1 MALKNT
7 EKGLSMAYLVY
18 GILRKTY
25 VASVG
30 GYKYH
35 VGQGVK
41 AFTRATD
48 AQLYADKVEDL
59 TGVILTVK

>member
-1 MALKNT
+1 MITVIKET
-7 EKGLSMAYLVY
+7 KKMAYLVH
-18 GILRKTY
+18 GILKKTF

-41 AFTRATD
+41 AFESATD

-59 TGVILTVK
+59 TGVILTIK

>member
-1 MALKNT
+1 
-7 EKGLSMAYLVY
+7 MAYLVH
-18 GILRKTY
+18 GLLKKTW
-25 VASVG
+25 VASAG

-35 VGQGVK
+35 VAQGVR
-41 AFTRATD
+41 AFESATD

>member
-1 MALKNT
+1 
-7 EKGLSMAYLVY
+7 MAYLVH

-25 VASVG
+25 VASIG

-41 AFTRATD
+41 AFTSATD

-59 TGVILTVK
+59 TGVVLTVK

>member
-1 MALKNT
+1 
-7 EKGLSMAYLVY
+7 MAYLVH
-18 GILRKTY
+18 GLLRKTW

-41 AFTRATD
+41 AFTSATD
-48 AQLYADKVEDL
+48 AQLYADKVEEL
-59 TGVILTVK
+59 TGVVLTIK